1 MLNPT
6 NRTGLSTH
14 ISVTTHTKPKRTD
27 EKGKKSPK
35 FMHLPIVQTHKHTEA
50 TSTDTVI
57 PKQTAI
63 FILSISHFY
72 ALFLYQQSCL
82 FVGAQAEAHTQTKS
96 ETFHFRSHWTIVS
109 YAPLL
114 HRLPIFICWL
124 VGSLILRIHYLI
136 NWCTCIVWCF
146 HSVFHAPHSK

>member
-82 FVGAQAEAHTQTKS
+82 FVELKPKLTHKQKVR
-96 ETFHFRSHWTIVS
+96 HFIFVHIGPSFLTHHSSTVS
-109 YAPLL
+109 LSS
-114 HRLPIFICWL
+114 F
-124 VGSLILRIHYLI
+124 VGWWAASFYEY
-136 NWCTCIVWCF
+136 TT
-146 HSVFHAPHSK
+146 